1 MREIRYLEA
10 LSEALREEMRRD
22 PRVIVVGE
30 DVRHSLRGV
39 TRGVLDEFGPNRIF
53 DTPISEAGF
62 TGLATGAAMAGM
74 RPVVEYQINALI
86 FVAFDQLVDQ
96 AQKLRYMMGGQGKIP
111 VTYLVPSSGAR
122 RGLAGQHSD
131 HPYPLLL
138 HMGMKAVMPSTPR
151 DAKGL
156 MKAAI
161 REDDPVIVFAPAAL
175 LAVKGPVPEEE
186 YLIPL
191 GEARV
196 AREGND
202 LTVIAVGP
210 LVPEALKG
218 AEALATEGIS
228 AEVVDPRSLLPLDRE
243 TILASVRK
251 TGRVVIFDDSNR
263 TCGYAAELAAIIAEE
278 AWESLRGPIRRLTR
292 ADVPVPFSPPLE
304 AYVLPSRD
312 RLLAECRALLVSPSP
327 SPLPRW
333 GRG

>member
-22 PRVIVVGE
+22 PTVIILGE

-39 TRGVLDEFGPNRIF
+39 TKGVLEEFGPNRIF

-62 TGLATGAAMAGM
+62 TGLATGAAMAGL

-96 AQKLRYMMGGQGKIP
+96 AQKLRYMMGGQGRIP
-111 VTYLVPSSGAR
+111 VTYLVPASGAS

-156 MKAAI
+156 FKAAI
-161 REDDPVIVFAPAAL
+161 REDDPVVVFAPAAL
-175 LAVKGPVPEEE
+175 LPLKGPVPEEE
-186 YLIPL
+186 YTIPL
-191 GEARV
+191 GQAEV
-196 AREGND
+196 KREGTD
-202 LTVIAVGP
+202 LTIVAVGP
-210 LVPEALKG
+210 LVPETLKC
-218 AEALATEGIS
+218 AETLAAEGI
-228 AEVVDPRSLLPLDRE
+228 AVEVVDPRSLLPLDRG
-243 TILASVRK
+243 TLLSSVRK
-251 TGRVVIFDDSNR
+251 TGRVILFDDSNLA
-263 TCGYAAELAAIIAEE
+263 CGYSAELAAVIAEE
-278 AWESLRGPIRRLTR
+278 AWESLRAPVRRLTR

-312 RLLAECRALLVSPSP
+312 RLLAECRALLAGSRV
-327 SPLPRW
+327 
-333 GRG
+333 

>member
-10 LSEALREEMRRD
+10 LTEALREEMRRD
-22 PRVIVVGE
+22 ATVVVIGE

-39 TRGVLDEFGPNRIF
+39 TKGILDEFGPDRIF

-111 VTYLVPSSGAR
+111 VTYLVPASGAR

-131 HPYPLLL
+131 HPYPLLV
-138 HMGMKAVMPSTPR
+138 HMGMKALMPSTPR

-156 MKAAI
+156 FKAAI
-161 REDDPVIVFAPAAL
+161 REDDPVVVFAPAAL
-175 LAVKGPVPEEE
+175 LAMKGPVPEEE
-186 YLIPL
+186 YVIPL
-191 GEARV
+191 GQAEV
-196 AREGND
+196 KREGND
-202 LTVIAVGP
+202 LTIIAVGP
-210 LVPEALKG
+210 LVPEALKC
-218 AEALATEGIS
+218 AETLAGEGIS
-228 AEVVDPRSLLPLDRE
+228 AEVVDPRSLLPLDRDAV
-243 TILASVRK
+243 LASARK
-251 TGRVVIFDDSNR
+251 TGRVVLFDDSNR

-278 AWESLRGPIRRLTR
+278 AWDSLRAPIRRLTR

-312 RLLAECRALLVSPSP
+312 GLLAECRALLAG
-327 SPLPRW
+327 LRA
-333 GRG
+333 

>member
-10 LSEALREEMRRD
+10 LTEALREEMSRD
-22 PRVIVVGE
+22 PKVIVVGE

-39 TRGVLDEFGPNRIF
+39 TKGLLDEFGPERIF

-96 AQKLRYMMGGQGKIP
+96 AQKLRYMMGGQGRIP
-111 VTYLVPSSGAR
+111 VTYLVPASGSR

-131 HPYPLLL
+131 HPYPLLV

-156 MKAAI
+156 LKAAI
-161 REDDPVIVFAPAAL
+161 REDDPVVVFAPGAL

-186 YLIPL
+186 YTIPL
-191 GEARV
+191 GRAEVKRTG
-196 AREGND
+196 ED
-202 LTVIAVGP
+202 LSIIAVGP
-210 LVPEALKG
+210 LVPEALKA
-218 AEALATEGIS
+218 AEQLAQEGIS

-251 TGRVVIFDDSNR
+251 TGRAILFDDSNR
-263 TCGYAAELAAIIAEE
+263 TCGYAAELAAVIAEE
-278 AWESLRGPIRRLTR
+278 AFDALRAPIRRLTR
-292 ADVPVPFSPPLE
+292 ADVPVPFTPPLE
-304 AYVLPSRD
+304 SYVLPSRD
-312 RLLAECRALLVSPSP
+312 RLLAEARALLAKV
-327 SPLPRW
+327 
-333 GRG
+333 

>member
-22 PRVIVVGE
+22 PTVIVLGE

-39 TRGVLDEFGPNRIF
+39 TKGLLEEFGASRIF

-62 TGLATGAAMAGM
+62 TGLATGAALAGM

-96 AQKLRYMMGGQGKIP
+96 AQKLRYMMGGQGRIP
-111 VTYLVPSSGAR
+111 VTYLVPASGAR

-131 HPYPLLL
+131 HPYPLLV

-156 MKAAI
+156 LKAAI
-161 REDDPVIVFAPAAL
+161 REDDPVVVLAPAAL
-175 LAVKGPVPEEE
+175 LPLKGPVPEED
-186 YLIPL
+186 YAIPL
-191 GEARV
+191 GQADV
-196 AREGND
+196 KREGTD
-202 LTVIAVGP
+202 LTIIAVGP
-210 LVPEALKG
+210 LVPEALKC
-218 AEALATEGIS
+218 AEALAAEGIS
-228 AEVVDPRSLLPLDRE
+228 VEVVDPRSLLPLDRD

-251 TGRVVIFDDSNR
+251 TGRVVLFDDSNR

-278 AWESLRGPIRRLTR
+278 AWDSLRAPVRRLTR

-312 RLLAECRALLVSPSP
+312 RLLAECRAMLAGSRV
-327 SPLPRW
+327 
-333 GRG
+333 